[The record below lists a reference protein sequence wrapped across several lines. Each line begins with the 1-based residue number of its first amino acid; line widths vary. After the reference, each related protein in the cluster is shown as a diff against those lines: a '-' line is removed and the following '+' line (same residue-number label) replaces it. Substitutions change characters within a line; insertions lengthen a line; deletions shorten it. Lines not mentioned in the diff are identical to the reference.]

1 MSAVQYRVL
10 DGRALHASDGP
21 DDAEVTMSIAR
32 EIALSEGFE
41 ADLEFMRGRLKV
53 TGPTSGVF
61 AALRS
66 GDATTTLLRLASPS

>member
-10 DGRALHASDGP
+10 DGRAVHASEGP

-32 EIALSEGFE
+32 DIALSDGFE
-41 ADLEFMRGRLKV
+41 ADIEFMRGRLKV

-66 GDATTTLLRLASPS
+66 NGATTTLLRLASPS